1 MEWGVETP
9 GRGWQGGPTAV
20 APLHLYLQAFGCNT
34 LDVNMYSSDALVPK
48 SSHFCGVASESLSTA
63 ILLLSPWG
71 ILFSLCCF
79 RFFAFS
85 KFLQRSNYFFIV
97 VFACASILSRVC
109 FLLPCLI
116 LQDPGWV
123 TPIHPSRVK
132 YLFLRSPWFS
142 EHCFLGVPVTTSGTT
157 SLLTP
162 KSPPVEFTLNYP
174 SSSVVGAMSK
184 VPLQPRCLTQSLVHG
199 TNSIA
204 MISRREWLHR

>member
-1 MEWGVETP
+1 MPWSPNRLTS
-9 GRGWQGGPTAV
+9 AV
-20 APLHLYLQAFGCNT
+20 WPLN
-34 LDVNMYSSDALVPK
+34 
-48 SSHFCGVASESLSTA
+48 
-63 ILLLSPWG
+63 
-71 ILFSLCCF
+71 
-79 RFFAFS
+79 R
-85 KFLQRSNYFFIV
+85 FLQPDSSCLPGEFYFLYAVFDFLHFLNFYNVLIIFFIVV
-97 VFACASILSRVC
+97 VFACASTLPRVC

-116 LQDPGWV
+116 LQDPGLV

-199 TNSIA
+199 TNSTA
-204 MISRREWLHR
+204 MISRREWLHRWVCGSDTRSLPDLP